1 MITTAPHILVADQGG
16 CRLITINRPERRNA
30 LGTATMQQIG
40 GALAEAQADADVH
53 AVVLTGAAPAF
64 CAGSDL
70 KELAGLSVAEMCEH
84 EAETAAVAR
93 SIGKLDLP
101 VIAAVE
107 GYALGGGCILAL
119 SCDLVVSAR
128 NARWAMPEVANGWL
142 PPWGLEALVARAGLV
157 TARSLTWGTFD
168 CDGVEAHRL
177 GLADHLSE
185 PGEAVTTAFGLAAR
199 LAALPPHSVAST
211 KTFFRSLRQDA
222 ERLDAVASLQFS
234 HDAGSPAAQ
243 AVLARFAGGS

>member
-1 MITTAPHILVADQGG
+1 MADAPHVLVADSAG

-40 GALAEAQADADVH
+40 VSLAEAQSDTDIQV
-53 AVVLTGAAPAF
+53 VVLTGTAPAF

-84 EAETAAVAR
+84 EAATAAVAR
-93 SIGKLDLP
+93 SIGKLDMP

-128 NARWAMPEVANGWL
+128 NVRWAMPEVANGWL
-142 PPWGLEALVARAGLV
+142 PPWGLEALVARVGLV
-157 TARSLTWGTFD
+157 AARSMTWGAFD
-168 CDGVEAHRL
+168 CDGMEALRL

-185 PGEAVTTAFGLAAR
+185 PGEALSTALAIAAR
-199 LAALPPHSVAST
+199 LAALPPHAVSST

-222 ERLDAVASLQFS
+222 ERLDAAASLQFS
-234 HDAGSPAAQ
+234 RDAGSPAAQ
-243 AVLARFAGGS
+243 AVLARFAGRS

>member
-1 MITTAPHILVADQGG
+1 MTPHILVADTVG

-40 GALAEAQADADVH
+40 AALAEAQANPDIR
-53 AVVLTGAAPAF
+53 AVILTGTAPAF

-70 KELAGLSVAEMCEH
+70 KELAGLSVAQMCEH
-84 EAETAAVAR
+84 EAATAAVAR

-128 NARWAMPEVANGWL
+128 NVRWAMPEVANGWL
-142 PPWGLEALVARAGLV
+142 PPWGLEALIARVGVV
-157 TARSLTWGTFD
+157 TARSLTWGAMD
-168 CDGVEAHRL
+168 CDGAEAHRL

-185 PGEAVTTAFGLAAR
+185 PGEAVPMAIALAIR
-199 LAALPPHSVAST
+199 LAALPPHAIAST
-211 KTFFRSLRQDA
+211 KAFFNGLRRDA
-222 ERLDAVASLQFS
+222 EHLDAAASLQFS

-243 AVLARFAGGS
+243 AVLARFAGRS

>member
-1 MITTAPHILVADQGG
+1 MNTAPHILVTDTAG

-30 LGTATMQQIG
+30 LGTVTMQQIG
-40 GALAEAQADADVH
+40 AALAEAQASPDIR

-70 KELAGLSVAEMCEH
+70 KELAGLSVAQMCEH
-84 EAETAAVAR
+84 EAATAAVAR

-128 NARWAMPEVANGWL
+128 NVRWAMPEVANGWL
-142 PPWGLEALVARAGLV
+142 PPWGLEALIARVGLV
-157 TARSLTWGTFD
+157 TARSLTWGAGE
-168 CDGVEAHRL
+168 CDGIEAHRL

-185 PGEAVTTAFGLAAR
+185 PGEAVPTAMALASR
-199 LAALPPHSVAST
+199 LAALPPHAVAST
-211 KTFFRSLRQDA
+211 KAFFGAL
-222 ERLDAVASLQFS
+222 RLDAEHLDAAASLQFS

-243 AVLARFAGGS
+243 AVLARFAGRS

>member
-1 MITTAPHILVADQGG
+1 MTSAPHILVADAAG
-16 CRLITINRPERRNA
+16 CRLITIDRPERRNA
-30 LGTATMQQIG
+30 LGAATMQQIG
-40 GALAEAQADADVH
+40 DALAEAQADPDIR
-53 AVVLTGAAPAF
+53 AVVLTGTAPAF

-70 KELAGLSVAEMCEH
+70 KELAGLSVAQMCEH
-84 EAETAAVAR
+84 EAATAAVAR

-128 NARWAMPEVANGWL
+128 NVRWAMPEVANGWL
-142 PPWGLEALVARAGLV
+142 PPWGLEALIARVGIV
-157 TARSLTWGTFD
+157 TARSLTWGAVD

-185 PGEAVTTAFGLAAR
+185 PGEATATAMALAAR
-199 LAALPPHSVAST
+199 LAALPAHAVAST
-211 KTFFRSLRQDA
+211 KTFFSSL
-222 ERLDAVASLQFS
+222 RLDAEQLDAATSVQFS

-243 AVLARFAGGS
+243 AVLARFAGRS